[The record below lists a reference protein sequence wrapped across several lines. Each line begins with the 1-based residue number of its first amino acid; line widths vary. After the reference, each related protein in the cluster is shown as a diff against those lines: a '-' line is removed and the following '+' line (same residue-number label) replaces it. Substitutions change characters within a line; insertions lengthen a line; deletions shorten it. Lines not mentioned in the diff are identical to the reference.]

1 MTALTEEMV
10 FARTKTNNLGVIT
23 KLNCWGSQ
31 LSDVSILRKMTDVT
45 VLSLS
50 VNNIET
56 LEVFQYC
63 TKLQELFVRKNKIK
77 DLNEVCYLRDL
88 VHLKNLWL
96 GDNPCADDDGYRL
109 AVIRALPRL
118 EKLDGIS
125 VEEAE
130 YEKAQRLGRNLTLD
144 PSDERFY
151 SSDPE
156 EENSEQ
162 ESPEEENHRYE
173 EEPANHTINSQF
185 NQYYR
190 EREEDR
196 ERQKVENGHHE
207 NNHHQDV
214 DNDHRIQTSQHS
226 LYDER
231 PETVAQRTAHYAA
244 IPRSRTQP
252 NVQADPDIAYSPVDW
267 KRRNCPPGS
276 TCCIQPHLKRPNER
290 RTNVLNAVLCLV
302 KELDFPNLEVVQMA
316 VKCRMEELAEE
327 INPRI
332 ENSVSTQKDEI
343 SSSLFMMMPS
353 GQKFQDMIGPGY
365 VMYRRV
371 YNKNDVL
378 VRAMLSAGLEEYIT
392 NGFTM
397 EEISDR
403 RRDSRQ
409 LPSSSSTVTAKQ
421 IRVPHFASGASRRSS
436 QLEKILEELY
446 QMERDI
452 STGKPLHAD
461 RT

>member
-1 MTALTEEMV
+1 MTVLTEEMV
-10 FARTKTNNLGVIT
+10 FARTKTNNLGAIT

-31 LSDVSILRKMTDVT
+31 LSDVSILRKMSDVT

-56 LEVFQYC
+56 LEDFQHC
-63 TKLQELFVRKNKIK
+63 TKLQELFVRKNNIK

-96 GDNPCADDDGYRL
+96 GDNPCANDDGYRL
-109 AVIRALPRL
+109 AVIKALPRL
-118 EKLDGIS
+118 EKLDGVS
-125 VEEAE
+125 VEESE
-130 YEKAQRLGRNLTLD
+130 YEKAQRQGRNLTLD

-173 EEPANHTINSQF
+173 EVPANNTIQYPETQF

-190 EREEDR
+190 EREEDKDR
-196 ERQKVENGHHE
+196 AKGENGHYE
-207 NNHHQDV
+207 NNHHHAV
-214 DNDHRIQTSQHS
+214 DNDLRNQTSQLS
-226 LYDER
+226 LYEER
-231 PETVAQRTAHYAA
+231 PETVAQRNAHYAV

-252 NVQADPDIAYSPVDW
+252 NVQADSDYGYTPVDW

-276 TCCIQPHLKRPNER
+276 TYCIQPHLKRPNER

-327 INPRI
+327 SHP
-332 ENSVSTQKDEI
+332 V
-343 SSSLFMMMPS
+343 
-353 GQKFQDMIGPGY
+353 
-365 VMYRRV
+365 
-371 YNKNDVL
+371 
-378 VRAMLSAGLEEYIT
+378 
-392 NGFTM
+392 
-397 EEISDR
+397 
-403 RRDSRQ
+403 
-409 LPSSSSTVTAKQ
+409 
-421 IRVPHFASGASRRSS
+421 
-436 QLEKILEELY
+436 
-446 QMERDI
+446 
-452 STGKPLHAD
+452 
-461 RT
+461 